1 MVRLL
6 GISGSLRKASL
17 NTALLRSAQQVSGPD
32 ATLEVA
38 TLHGIPLYDGD
49 EEAESGVPAAV
60 EALKAQIIASDGV
73 ILCTPEYNSGMPG
86 VMKNA
91 FDWLS
96 RPPGDIGK
104 VFGGRPVAV
113 LGATPSGFGTT
124 LAQAAWLPV
133 LKHLG
138 ANIWTGGRLG
148 VSQAHTHLGADG
160 RYDEETLKSLG
171 NFVQGFA
178 AWAGARRRS

>member
-1 MVRLL
+1 MTNLL
-6 GISGSLRKASL
+6 GISGSLRKGSF
-17 NTALLRSAQQVSGPD
+17 NTALLRTAQQLTGAGAKLD
-32 ATLEVA
+32 IA

-49 EEAESGVPAAV
+49 EEAASGIPAAV
-60 EALKAQIIASDGV
+60 TALKAQIIASDGV

-96 RPPGDIGK
+96 RPPDEIAK
-104 VFGGRPVAV
+104 VFGGRPVAL

-160 RYDEETLKSLG
+160 TYDEETRKHLA

-178 AWAGARRRS
+178 AWAQARRKG